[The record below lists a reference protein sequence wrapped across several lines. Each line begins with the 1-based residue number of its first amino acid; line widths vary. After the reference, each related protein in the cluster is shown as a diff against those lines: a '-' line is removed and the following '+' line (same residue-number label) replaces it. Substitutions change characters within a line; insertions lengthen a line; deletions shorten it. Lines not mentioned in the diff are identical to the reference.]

1 MQYVFTHA
9 NLTVT
14 DLSRSLKFYEEAL
27 NLKEA
32 GRREFDDCFMVYLR
46 SDGNNFELELRV
58 NKNSVKKINLGD
70 NPTHL
75 AFVAE
80 DFNLSLEKHR
90 AMNCVSF
97 VIKDLGIYF
106 ITDPDGYK
114 LEIVSKKFFDFADG
128 APKTF

>member
-1 MQYVFTHA
+1 MKYIFTHA

-14 DLSRSLKFYEEAL
+14 DLNRSLKFYDEAL
-27 NLKEA
+27 NLKEVS
-32 GRREFDDCFMVYLR
+32 RREFDDCFMIYLR
-46 SDGNNFELELRV
+46 DHDKNFELELRV
-58 NKNSVKKINLGD
+58 NKNPVKKINLGD

-97 VIKDLGIYF
+97 ALEDLGIYF
-106 ITDPDGYK
+106 IRDPDGYK
-114 LEIVSKKFFDFADG
+114 LEIVSKNFFD
-128 APKTF
+128 KK